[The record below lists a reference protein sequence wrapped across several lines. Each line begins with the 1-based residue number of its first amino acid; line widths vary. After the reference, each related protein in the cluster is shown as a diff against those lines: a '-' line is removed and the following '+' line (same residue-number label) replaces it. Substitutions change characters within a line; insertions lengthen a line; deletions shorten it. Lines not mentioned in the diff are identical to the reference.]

1 VNVRHV
7 RYGIIATDT
16 NATFPL
22 MERHMFGKAIQSGMA
37 EPSFFYLMMAA
48 TCFRR
53 AACTRYP
60 NAGGAL
66 RDIGR
71 EYPAMAGRV
80 VPTHGCLPIS
90 PYETGGLTLIG
101 DPVMRSE
108 SS

>member
-1 VNVRHV
+1 
-7 RYGIIATDT
+7 
-16 NATFPL
+16 
-22 MERHMFGKAIQSGMA
+22 MFGKAIQSGMA

>member
-53 AACTRYP
+53 A
-60 NAGGAL
+60 
-66 RDIGR
+66 
-71 EYPAMAGRV
+71 PA
-80 VPTHGCLPIS
+80 TF
-90 PYETGGLTLIG
+90 
-101 DPVMRSE
+101 
-108 SS
+108 